1 MLLRNRKNIPVA
13 RMLRKN
19 LTSEEKHLWFDF
31 LHDFPIRFRRQERI
45 GNYIVDFYCSK
56 AGLAIELDG
65 KWHNEESAQE
75 YDFERE
81 EYLKSL
87 GLIVLRFE
95 NVDVHMDFNNV
106 CNLISDTVEARLKQL
121 QLYGRKGK

>member
-1 MLLRNRKNIPVA
+1 MLPRNRKNIPVA

-19 LTSEEKHLWFDF
+19 LTPEEKHLWFDF
-31 LHDFPIRFRRQERI
+31 LREFPVRFRRQERI

-56 AGLAIELDG
+56 AGIVVELDG

-95 NVDVHMDFNNV
+95 NVDVHMNFNNI
-106 CNLISDTVEARLKQL
+106 CNIITDTVETRIKVLS
-121 QLYGRKGK
+121 

>member
-1 MLLRNRKNIPVA
+1 MLPRNRKNIPVA

-19 LTSEEKHLWFDF
+19 LTPEEKHLWFDF
-31 LHDFPIRFRRQERI
+31 LHEFPIRFRRQERI

-56 AGLAIELDG
+56 AGLVIELDG
-65 KWHNEESAQE
+65 KWHEEERAQE
-75 YDFERE
+75 YDAKRS
-81 EYLKSL
+81 EYLESL
-87 GLIVLRFE
+87 GLVVLRFD